1 MRVRSFVI
9 VLLLIVANVEAFSAG
24 AMGGYLVYRGLTR
37 RRRKT
42 CNHSNPVSEVLTS
55 TATATATATPTA
67 MPSEQ
72 QSEVKAPAGE
82 TTVLIGL
89 GFLFLAT
96 FRMMIV
102 GF

>member
-9 VLLLIVANVEAFSAG
+9 VLLLIVANVEAFG
-24 AMGGYLVYRGLTR
+24 RGISYIR
-37 RRRKT
+37 RLNSFQRSIKT
-42 CNHSNPVSEVLTS
+42 HHNSGEDEVSEVLTS
-55 TATATATATPTA
+55 TASATAA
-67 MPSEQ
+67 PSEEQ
-72 QSEVKAPAGE
+72 QAEVKAPAGE

>member
-42 CNHSNPVSEVLTS
+42 GDNRNPVSEVS
-55 TATATATATPTA
+55 TALATPTA
-67 MPSEQ
+67 TPIEQ
-72 QSEVKAPAGE
+72 SPEVKAPAGE

>member
-1 MRVRSFVI
+1 

-24 AMGGYLVYRGLTR
+24 AMGGYLVYRALTR

-42 CNHSNPVSEVLTS
+42 CNHSNPVLEVLTS
-55 TATATATATPTA
+55 TATATAMPTATP
-67 MPSEQ
+67 SEERQ
-72 QSEVKAPAGE
+72 PEVKAPAGE

>member
-37 RRRKT
+37 RPRKT
-42 CNHSNPVSEVLTS
+42 CNDSNPVSEVLTS
-55 TATATATATPTA
+55 TATATPTA
-67 MPSEQ
+67 IPIEQ
-72 QSEVKAPAGE
+72 QPEVKAPAGE

>member
-9 VLLLIVANVEAFSAG
+9 VLLLIVANAKAFGSG
-24 AMGGYLVYRGLTR
+24 ISYTR
-37 RRRKT
+37 RLNSFQRSVKKHR
-42 CNHSNPVSEVLTS
+42 NSGDVEVSEVLTS
-55 TATATATATPTA
+55 TASATA

-72 QSEVKAPAGE
+72 QQPEVKAPAGE

>member
-9 VLLLIVANVEAFSAG
+9 VLLLIVANAKAFG
-24 AMGGYLVYRGLTR
+24 RGISYIR
-37 RRRKT
+37 RLNSFQRSINRH
-42 CNHSNPVSEVLTS
+42 HSSGEDEGSEVLTS
-55 TATATATATPTA
+55 TASATAA
-67 MPSEQ
+67 PSEQ
-72 QSEVKAPAGE
+72 QQPEVKAPAGE

>member
-9 VLLLIVANVEAFSAG
+9 MLLLTVVNAKAFGSG
-24 AMGGYLVYRGLTR
+24 ISYTR
-37 RRRKT
+37 RLNSFQRSIKKRDSS
-42 CNHSNPVSEVLTS
+42 HDDVSEVLTS
-55 TATATATATPTA
+55 TASATAMPTA
-67 MPSEQ
+67 MPSEEQ
-72 QSEVKAPAGE
+72 QPEVKAPAGE

>member
-1 MRVRSFVI
+1 MRVRFFVI
-9 VLLLIVANVEAFSAG
+9 VLLLIVANAKAFGSG
-24 AMGGYLVYRGLTR
+24 ISYTR
-37 RRRKT
+37 RLNSFQRSIKKHR
-42 CNHSNPVSEVLTS
+42 NSDDVEVSEVLTS
-55 TATATATATPTA
+55 TATATATPSA

-72 QSEVKAPAGE
+72 QQPEVKAPAGE

>member
-1 MRVRSFVI
+1 MRFRFFVI
-9 VLLLIVANVEAFSAG
+9 VLLLIVANAKAFG
-24 AMGGYLVYRGLTR
+24 RGISYIR
-37 RRRKT
+37 RLNSFQRSINRQ
-42 CNHSNPVSEVLTS
+42 HSSGKDEISEVLTS
-55 TATATATATPTA
+55 TATATAA
-67 MPSEQ
+67 PSEQ
-72 QSEVKAPAGE
+72 QQAEVKAPAGE

>member
-24 AMGGYLVYRGLTR
+24 AMGGYLVYRDLTR

-42 CNHSNPVSEVLTS
+42 CNDSNPVSEVLTS
-55 TATATATATPTA
+55 TATATAMPTATP
-67 MPSEQ
+67 SEERQ
-72 QSEVKAPAGE
+72 PEVKAPAGE

>member
-1 MRVRSFVI
+1 M
-9 VLLLIVANVEAFSAG
+9 LLLTVVNAKAFGSG
-24 AMGGYLVYRGLTR
+24 ISYTR
-37 RRRKT
+37 RLNSFQRSIKKRDSS
-42 CNHSNPVSEVLTS
+42 HDDVSEVLTS
-55 TATATATATPTA
+55 TASATA
-67 MPSEQ
+67 MPSEEQ
-72 QSEVKAPAGE
+72 QPEVKAPAGE

>member
-1 MRVRSFVI
+1 
-9 VLLLIVANVEAFSAG
+9 VANANAFGSG
-24 AMGGYLVYRGLTR
+24 ISYTR
-37 RRRKT
+37 RLNSFQRSVKKHR
-42 CNHSNPVSEVLTS
+42 NSDDVEISEVLTS
-55 TATATATATPTA
+55 TASATAI
-67 MPSEQ
+67 PSEQ
-72 QSEVKAPAGE
+72 QPEVKAPAGE